1 MCDLCVIDSVKQRM
15 LSRRD
20 MFRLGAGGAAAA
32 AVATAAG
39 TPPALAAGHGQV
51 SDMTHTLSE
60 EFPTFGGS
68 CPASPM
74 TSSSISPGMATTS
87 IR

>member
-51 SDMTHTLSE
+51 SDLTHTLSE
-60 EFPTFGGS
+60 EFPTFGGV
-68 CPASPM
+68 A
-74 TSSSISPGMATTS
+74 
-87 IR
+87 RHRL